1 MTKYWTLEHLIR
13 YLNTW
18 SGLKNFIKQNDFN
31 PVYQLQTEIAKLWD
45 NNEIKEV
52 RFPILLRVGLIN
64 KNKLFSC

>member
-52 RFPILLRVGLIN
+52 RFPILLRVELIN